1 MPTMTV
7 STKGWVVIPA
17 EYRKKY
23 DVHAG
28 TEVEVVDFGGG
39 MSLVPRLAHP
49 IREAQGM
56 LRGKRKLTTALLAGR
71 AEERNRDPIR

>member
-23 DVHAG
+23 NVHAG

-39 MSLVPRLAHP
+39 MSLVPQMKHP
-49 IREAQGM
+49 IREAHGL
-56 LRGKRKLTTALLAGR
+56 LRGNRKLTAALLAER
-71 AEERNRDPIR
+71 AEERNRETVR